1 MDEKVNVNIRKPFER
16 NEELEKAV
24 REATRTAND
33 GSALKPYPGQY
44 AYVPTYVSA
53 GGK

>member
-1 MDEKVNVNIRKPFER
+1 MDEKVEMTVKKPFER
-16 NEELEKAV
+16 NEELERAV
-24 REATRTAND
+24 REASRINND
-33 GSALKPYPGQY
+33 SAVLKPYPGQY

>member
-1 MDEKVNVNIRKPFER
+1 MDEKVEMTIKKPFER
-16 NEELEKAV
+16 NEVLERAV
-24 REATRTAND
+24 REASRINND
-33 GSALKPYPGQY
+33 SAGLKPYPGQY